1 MAIKKRFKKRDAKPV
16 GVDADVRN
24 RIKNRRERRKK
35 QGKSTDIAAPRKR
48 YPKGVERSYRK
59 FLRQYVAQL
68 EAAVKKVVLPRIPQI
83 INELSSQRPDSKD
96 IRIDVESFKSALDAQ
111 VLEGFS
117 DNELATM
124 VKRTGNRVNTHS
136 KEAMGNA
143 FKRVIGVDPLFQET
157 FIAQEVEL
165 FVIQNV
171 RLIESIKTKYYDDV
185 EGIVM
190 RGAQKGLPEKEI
202 GKMIADR
209 TGVTKRRGDLIA
221 RDQVASLNGNIDQQR
236 QKNLGVSE
244 YIWRTVG
251 DERVRDE
258 HAGREGKKFKWS
270 NPPFDGHPGEP
281 INCRCVAEPI
291 ISGIVE

>member
-1 MAIKKRFKKRDAKPV
+1 MGLNKKDVSPN
-16 GVDADVRN
+16 GVDADIRN

-35 QGKSTDIAAPRKR
+35 QGKSTDIAAPRKS
-48 YPKGVERSYRK
+48 YPKGVERAYRK

-96 IRIDVESFKSALDAQ
+96 LRIDQIESFKAALDAQ

-124 VKRTGNRVNTHS
+124 VKRTGNRVNAHS

-143 FKRVIGVDPLFQET
+143 FKRVIGVDPLFQEP
-157 FIAQEVEL
+157 FVAQELEL

-171 RLIESIKTKYYDDV
+171 RLIESIKTKYYEDV

-190 RGAQKGLPEKEI
+190 RGAQKGETGKAI
-202 GKMIADR
+202 GKQISER
-209 TGVTKRRGDLIA
+209 TGVTRRRGDLIA

-251 DERVRDE
+251 DERVRDD
-258 HAGREGKKFKWS
+258 HAEREGQKFKWS
-270 NPPFDGHPGEP
+270 EPPFDGHPGEP

-291 ISGIVE
+291 ISTILD